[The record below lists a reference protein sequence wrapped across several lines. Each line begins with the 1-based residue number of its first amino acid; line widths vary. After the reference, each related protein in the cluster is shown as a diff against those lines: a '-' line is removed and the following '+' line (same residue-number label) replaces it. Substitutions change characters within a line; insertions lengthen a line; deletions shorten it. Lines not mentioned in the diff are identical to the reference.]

1 MIKCTGIMNA
11 FVTHS
16 IMHETKAQKES
27 RKASGNIEL
36 SLDSTG
42 LHIMDQVGY
51 KSAREVK
58 TANHKAE

>member
-1 MIKCTGIMNA
+1 MLGTC
-11 FVTHS
+11 S

-27 RKASGNIEL
+27 GTASGITAL

-42 LHIMDQVGY
+42 LVHIMDLVGN

-58 TANHKAE
+58 RANHKAGY

>member
-1 MIKCTGIMNA
+1 MNA

-27 RKASGNIEL
+27 GTASGIIEL

-42 LHIMDQVGY
+42 LHIMDQVGN

-58 TANHKAE
+58 TANHKAG

>member
-1 MIKCTGIMNA
+1 MNA

-27 RKASGNIEL
+27 GKASGNIEL
-36 SLDSTG
+36 SLDFKG
-42 LHIMDQVGY
+42 IHIMDQVGY

-58 TANHKAE
+58 TANHKAG